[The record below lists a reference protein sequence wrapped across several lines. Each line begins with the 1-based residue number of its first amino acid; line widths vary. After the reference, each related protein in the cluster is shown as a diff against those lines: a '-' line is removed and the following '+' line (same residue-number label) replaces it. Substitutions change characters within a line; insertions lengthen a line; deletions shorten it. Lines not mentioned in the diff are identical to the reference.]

1 MGPPKGPDRGGGA
14 GLTPGEFRLAEKRGG
29 KRNRPILR
37 GKRRNRSF
45 PRKKAESPIFPRKRA
60 ECVPCFQSLGRAP
73 GKTLSGR
80 RIFDGGM
87 AVKGRNGG
95 KNGGIHGGIGRFGW
109 RNGGAESTMP
119 DGGIPRGQGGGLI
132 NFRTPGAL

>member
-1 MGPPKGPDRGGGA
+1 MGPPKGPDRGGGPYPRGIPLSGKA
-14 GLTPGEFRLAEKRGG
+14 GR
-29 KRNRPILR
+29 
-37 GKRRNRSF
+37 
-45 PRKKAESPIFPRKRA
+45 KAESTHFEGKTAESVLSKKKGRIPLFPRKRA

-119 DGGIPRGQGGGLI
+119 NGGIPRGQGGGLI